1 MHASVAEVAKVAK
14 VAYDDHLVVVRGTED
29 AMTTTDQK
37 RPTTKGKVK
46 TRGFAADIM
55 YRIDNPRTLLPDT
68 ALPKGTSLF
77 VVPETPAAEAR
88 LHGWVIKQ
96 DRGAVP
102 LPMKAPPKRSVSPAA
117 YKPSARAKAVLR
129 GVAIA
134 EEDLKAADGTYDVDE
149 VRTLLRN
156 VSRQAVDKRVAE
168 GSLLA
173 VPGPSGARRFPAAQ
187 FAGDGSVVKGLK
199 EVQATLGFESK
210 WSVLNFL
217 VNAHDL
223 LGDERPID
231 VLRRGDVDR
240 VVEAA
245 KLTGVHGA

>member
-1 MHASVAEVAKVAK
+1 M
-14 VAYDDHLVVVRGTED
+14 T
-29 AMTTTDQK
+29 AMDQK
-37 RPTTKGKVK
+37 RRTIKGRVK

-55 YRIDNPRTLLPDT
+55 YRIENPRTLLPDA
-68 ALPKGTSLF
+68 ALPKGTSVF
-77 VVPETPAAEAR
+77 VVPETRAAEAR
-88 LHGWVIKQ
+88 LHGWVVKR
-96 DRGAVP
+96 DRGLTP
-102 LPMKAPPKRSVSPAA
+102 LPMKAEPKRRVSPEA
-117 YKPSARAKAVLR
+117 YKPSARAKAILR

-156 VSRQAVDKRVAE
+156 VSRQAVDKRVAD

-187 FAGDGSVVKGLK
+187 FAGDGSVLKGLR
-199 EVQATLGFESK
+199 EVQEALGFESK

-217 VNAHDL
+217 VNGHDL

-231 VLRRGDVDR
+231 VLRRGDVGR

>member
-1 MHASVAEVAKVAK
+1 
-14 VAYDDHLVVVRGTED
+14 
-29 AMTTTDQK
+29 MTTTDQK

-46 TRGFAADIM
+46 VQASVPDRG
-55 YRIDNPRTLLPDT
+55 YRIDNPRVLLPDA
-68 ALPKGTSLF
+68 ALPRGTSVF
-77 VVPETPAAEAR
+77 VVPETPSAEAK
-88 LHGWVIKQ
+88 LLGWAVKR
-96 DRGAVP
+96 DRSLTPVP
-102 LPMKAPPKRSVSPAA
+102 IRAGPKRRVSPEA

-134 EEDLKAADGTYDVDE
+134 EEDLKAADGTYEVDE

-156 VSRQAVDKRVAE
+156 VSRQAVDKRVAD

-187 FAGDGSVVKGLK
+187 FAADGSVIKGLK
-199 EVQATLGFESK
+199 EVQAALGFESK

-217 VNAHDL
+217 VNGHDL

-231 VLRRGDVDR
+231 LLHRGYVDR

-245 KLTGVHGA
+245 RLTGVQGA

>member
-1 MHASVAEVAKVAK
+1 
-14 VAYDDHLVVVRGTED
+14 
-29 AMTTTDQK
+29 MTTTDQK
-37 RPTTKGKVK
+37 RPTTRGKAK
-46 TRGFAADIM
+46 MRGFAPDTG
-55 YRIDNPRTLLPDT
+55 YRIDNPRALLPGV

-88 LHGWVIKQ
+88 LLGWVVKR
-96 DRGAVP
+96 DRGVTR
-102 LPMKAPPKRSVSPAA
+102 LPVSVEPKRRVSPEA
-117 YKPSARAKAVLR
+117 YKPSARARAVFR

-156 VSRQAVDKRVAE
+156 VSRQAVDKRVAD

-217 VNAHDL
+217 VNGHDL

-231 VLRRGDVDR
+231 VLHRGDIGR
-240 VVEAA
+240 VVEVA

>member
-1 MHASVAEVAKVAK
+1 
-14 VAYDDHLVVVRGTED
+14 
-29 AMTTTDQK
+29 MTTTDQK
-37 RPTTKGKVK
+37 RPTTRGKAKV
-46 TRGFAADIM
+46 RGFALDTG
-55 YRIDNPRTLLPDT
+55 YRIDNPRTLLPG
-68 ALPKGTSLF
+68 AGLPKGTSVF
-77 VVPETPAAEAR
+77 VVPETRAAKAK
-88 LHGWVIKQ
+88 LLGWVVER
-96 DRGAVP
+96 DRGVTA
-102 LPMKAPPKRSVSPAA
+102 LPIKAAPKRSVSPEA

-129 GVAIA
+129 GVDIA
-134 EEDLKAADGTYDVDE
+134 EEDLKAADGTYEIDE
-149 VRTLLRN
+149 VRRLLRD
-156 VSRQAVDKRVAE
+156 VSRQAVDKRVAD

-187 FAGDGSVVKGLK
+187 FARDGSVVRGLR
-199 EVQATLGFESK
+199 EVQEALGFESK

-231 VLRRGDVDR
+231 VLRRGDVGR